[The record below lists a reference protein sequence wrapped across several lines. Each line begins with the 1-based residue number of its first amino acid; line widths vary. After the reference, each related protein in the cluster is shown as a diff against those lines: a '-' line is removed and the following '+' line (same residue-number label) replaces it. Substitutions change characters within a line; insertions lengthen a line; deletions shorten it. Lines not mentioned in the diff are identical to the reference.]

1 MDALSIILVNGAVI
15 AGLIILWAVIA
26 LVFWLFFR
34 RSFVRFNDR
43 ADERH
48 EVFRRHNGF
57 F

>member
-1 MDALSIILVNGAVI
+1 MDALSIILTIGAVI

-48 EVFRRHNGF
+48 EVFRRSNGF

>member
-1 MDALSIILVNGAVI
+1 MDALSIILVIGAVI
-15 AGLIILWAVIA
+15 AGLIILWAIIA

-34 RSFVRFNDR
+34 RAFVRFNNR

-48 EVFRRHNGF
+48 ETFRRRNGF